1 MLKQEKKYF
10 CRAIGLEE
18 IDGMKKNSLLKL
30 KLRNNSLGYKLLLP
44 ATLLIAVISIYP
56 LFRGISLSF
65 MNYSIRRMKQAK
77 FIGIDNFIRL
87 LTTDSEFY
95 STLVFSFIYAFFV
108 VVISYVMGMCFAL
121 LLNRDIKFRGFFRA
135 MILIPWIIPP
145 VVAGTNWTWLLN
157 DILGFVNV
165 TLMRLGIIS
174 RPILFL
180 AEPLLAR
187 ITVCFTGA
195 WKSFP
200 FMTIVLL
207 SGMQGIPDE
216 LYESASIDGA
226 GFFRSFRSITMPML
240 KPVSMISTVL
250 MFIWTFNNFENI
262 YLLTKGGPANATFV
276 LPILSYYTAFFRSQ
290 LGYASAISTLMLVVL
305 LVFALVY
312 MRILRTNK

>member
-1 MLKQEKKYF
+1 MKIKWNSPQNS
-10 CRAIGLEE
+10 GLRTN
-18 IDGMKKNSLLKL
+18 I
-30 KLRNNSLGYKLLLP
+30 LGYKLLIP
-44 ATLLIAVISIYP
+44 ASLLIGAISIFP
-56 LFRGISLSF
+56 LVRGISLSF
-65 MNYSIRRMKQAK
+65 MSYSIRRGMRGAK
-77 FIGIDNFIRL
+77 FNGIDNFIRI
-87 LTTDSEFY
+87 LTADPEFY
-95 STLVFSFIYAFFV
+95 STLLFSFAYAFAV
-108 VVISYVMGMCFAL
+108 VAIAYFFGMCFAL

-157 DILGFVNV
+157 DMLGFVNV
-165 TLMRLGIIS
+165 TLVKWGLIS

-180 AEPLLAR
+180 ADPILAR
-187 ITVCFTGA
+187 LTVCLTGA

-216 LYESASIDGA
+216 LYEAASIDGA
-226 GFFRSFRSITMPML
+226 GFFRSFWRITLPML

-290 LGYASAISTLMLVVL
+290 LGYASAISTLLLVVL
-305 LVFALVY
+305 LFLALIY
-312 MRILRTNK
+312 MRILRTNT

>member
-1 MLKQEKKYF
+1 
-10 CRAIGLEE
+10 
-18 IDGMKKNSLLKL
+18 MKKNSLLKL
-30 KLRNNSLGYKLLLP
+30 RLRNNSLGYKLLLP
-44 ATLLIAVISIYP
+44 ATALIAVISIYP
-56 LFRGISLSF
+56 LFRGISLGF
-65 MNYSIRRMKQAK
+65 MSYSIRRMRQAR
-77 FIGIDNFIRL
+77 FNGLDNFIRL
-87 LTTDSEFY
+87 LTSDSEFY
-95 STLVFSFIYAFFV
+95 STLAFSFSYAFFV
-108 VVISYVMGMCFAL
+108 VVISYVTGMCFAL

-157 DILGFVNV
+157 DILGFINV
-165 TLMRLGIIS
+165 TLIRLGMIN

-180 AEPLLAR
+180 ADPVLAR

-226 GFFRSFRSITMPML
+226 GFFRSFRAITMPML

-262 YLLTKGGPANATFV
+262 YLLTKGGPSNATFV

-305 LVFALVY
+305 LLLALVY

>member
-1 MLKQEKKYF
+1 
-10 CRAIGLEE
+10 
-18 IDGMKKNSLLKL
+18 MKKNSLLKL
-30 KLRNNSLGYKLLLP
+30 RLGNNSLGYKLLLP

-65 MNYSIRRMKQAK
+65 MSYSIRRMRQAK
-77 FIGIDNFIRL
+77 FIGLDNFMRL
-87 LTTDSEFY
+87 LATDSEFY
-95 STLVFSFIYAFFV
+95 STLVFSFTYAFFV
-108 VVISYVMGMCFAL
+108 VVISYVTGMCFAL

-157 DILGFVNV
+157 DILGFINV
-165 TLMRLGIIS
+165 TLIRLGIIS

-180 AEPLLAR
+180 ADPVLAR
-187 ITVCFTGA
+187 ITVCITGA

-226 GFFRSFRSITMPML
+226 GFFRSFRAITMPML

-262 YLLTKGGPANATFV
+262 YLLTRGGPANATFV
-276 LPILSYYTAFFRSQ
+276 LPILSYYTAFYRSQ

-305 LVFALVY
+305 LLLALVY